1 MANEIMKNTE
11 KTEISTIASG
21 KERIKKVI
29 PMDILNWGEILK
41 IQPEKEEV
49 LRGWFNETGNWP
61 VS

>member
-1 MANEIMKNTE
+1 MVNEIMKNTE

-41 IQPEKEEV
+41 IQPEKE
-49 LRGWFNETGNWP
+49 
-61 VS
+61 